1 MSFRRKLGKEMR
13 EVALTTLYFAVCFG
27 VLVALKRLY
36 LAEYKIKFRGMSLAI
51 VSALI
56 VAKVVLVM
64 EHVPLGQWVR
74 SHAAALGV
82 VLRTLLYS
90 FGVAVALLLERGFE
104 ARHEHGGFGAAV
116 VWVFQHRD
124 MHHVWA
130 DTIVV
135 GCALLGFNALSA
147 MRRHL
152 GEGQLHRVF
161 LEPPVD
167 EAKGEEREGKPNGA
181 QP

>member
-1 MSFRRKLGKEMR
+1 MSFQQKLVNEMR

-36 LAEYKIKFRGMSLAI
+36 LAEYQIRFRGLSLAV

-64 EHVPLGQWVR
+64 EHVTLGQWVR
-74 SHAAALGV
+74 SHAAGLGV
-82 VLRTLLYS
+82 ILRTLLYTL
-90 FGVAVALLLERGFE
+90 GVAVALLLEKGFE
-104 ARHEHGGFGAAV
+104 ARHEHGGFGASV
-116 VWVFQHRD
+116 IWVFKHRD

-135 GCALLGFNALSA
+135 GCALLGFNTLGA

-161 LEPPVD
+161 LS
-167 EAKGEEREGKPNGA
+167 
-181 QP
+181 